1 MAAYTMV
8 PFDVIKASGERETFD
23 LSKLK
28 NSLSN
33 AGAQPTAINSVI
45 NDLEKGGL
53 FRDGMSTKKIY
64 REAYQILKRKSA
76 RVAGRY
82 KLKEALLDLGPSG
95 YPFEILI
102 SELFRNLGY
111 KTEVGK
117 VVKGKCVSHEVD
129 VIAIKDNEHLM
140 MECKF
145 HNRQNHRCNVTI
157 PLYVRSRF
165 LDLKSAW
172 IKQEELKHKNHSGWV
187 VTNTRFTTDATN
199 YSKCMGLKL
208 LSWSYPKNNGLK
220 DLIGR
225 TGLHP
230 ITCLSTI
237 DKSEKQL
244 LLKND
249 IVLAKQ
255 VCEDINRLLRLGIDK
270 VHAERIHNEATEIC
284 NHNME
289 K

>member
-1 MAAYTMV
+1 ME
-8 PFDVIKASGERETFD
+8 PFDVIKATGEREAFQ

-28 NSLSN
+28 RSLSN
-33 AGAQPTAINSVI
+33 AGAQPEIINSVI
-45 NDLEKGGL
+45 NDLEKSG
-53 FRDGMSTKKIY
+53 FFTDGMSTKKIY
-64 REAYQILKRKSA
+64 KEAYSLLRQKST
-76 RVAGRY
+76 RIAGRY

-102 SELFRNLGY
+102 SELFKKLGY
-111 KTEVGK
+111 ATQVGC
-117 VVKGKCVSHEVD
+117 VVEGECVSHEID
-129 VIAIKDNEHLM
+129 VISKKNNEHLI

-145 HNRQNHRCNVTI
+145 HNRQNHHCNVTI

-165 LDLKSAW
+165 VDVKTAWVKQHKLKN
-172 IKQEELKHKNHSGWV
+172 QTYSGWV
-187 VTNTRFTTDATN
+187 VTNTRFTADATK
-199 YSKCMGLKL
+199 YSNCMGLKL

-230 ITCLSTI
+230 VTCLSDI
-237 DKSEKQL
+237 DKSEKQH

-255 VCEDINRLLRLGIDK
+255 ICEDLKTLTRLGFHK
-270 VHAERIHNEATEIC
+270 QRAESIHKEAIEIC
-284 NHNME
+284 NHRVN
-289 K
+289 